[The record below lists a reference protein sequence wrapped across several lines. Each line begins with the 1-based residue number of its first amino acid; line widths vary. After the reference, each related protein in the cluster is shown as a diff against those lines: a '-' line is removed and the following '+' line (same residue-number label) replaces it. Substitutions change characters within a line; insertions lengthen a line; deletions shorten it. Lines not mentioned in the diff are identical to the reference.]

1 MVATFLM
8 LNVISHLQFSFLLL
22 TILFFIY
29 SFNNSD
35 VEIYIASHLTNSI
48 QSYDY
53 YIDLSSNNKCLSYVI
68 TYLQE

>member
-35 VEIYIASHLTNSI
+35 VAIYIASHLTNSI